1 MMLMSAM
8 HVLNTTVTFME
19 HKRNLLKKL
28 IKNNMN
34 AHLKAI
40 KKKHEAL
47 GDIAR
52 ADLET
57 YLNNQVAIGE
67 HPDLGV
73 EIEKKVETIAHH
85 NEVVE
90 TINDLIAGH

>member
-1 MMLMSAM
+1 
-8 HVLNTTVTFME
+8 
-19 HKRNLLKKL
+19 
-28 IKNNMN
+28 MN

-57 YLNNQVAIGE
+57 YLNNQVIKFNTSRTRQNINRS
-67 HPDLGV
+67 L
-73 EIEKKVETIAHH
+73 KKQKALPIWQ
-85 NEVVE
+85 
-90 TINDLIAGH
+90 GFQ

>member
-1 MMLMSAM
+1 
-8 HVLNTTVTFME
+8 
-19 HKRNLLKKL
+19 
-28 IKNNMN
+28 MN
-34 AHLKAI
+34 SHLKAI

-47 GDIAR
+47 ADIAR

-57 YLNNQVAIGE
+57 YLNHQVAIGE
-67 HPDLGV
+67 HPDIGV

-90 TINDLIAGH
+90 TINQIEGRQRNRLIDSAAAAS